1 MKKLKFLLIIGLVT
15 VLSGCK
21 FEYNMNIDKDKKVD
35 FDVILAVP
43 TINFGDTE
51 KLEEIEKNSKKGAAE
66 DSAYG
71 VVDAAKLYWAS
82 NQASF
87 EQNNSVMEFECTSEG
102 TPKCSATSGLTGN
115 LEISGTKPTGGKV
128 TISNGKVI
136 VTDLIFG
143 EYKCSTIDSKVVC
156 EINDDESLTTEEE
169 SDDSLLNTTK
179 IDCDELQAQLT
190 TWKVEVYDDGT
201 NKGCKLHKT
210 YSSID
215 DISNDKEVS
224 VELLGILKGEFD
236 DTQLF
241 TKNNDKYTA
250 HFTFNMDTLVK
261 ESGEEMDEMTKAM
274 MSMAG
279 FKYSIELPYKNL
291 SNNASTVENDGKKLT
306 WTLDGTKD
314 NEIKFSFDFN
324 GKKEIPWLYI
334 GFGAGA
340 LLVII
345 VLCIV
350 LGKGKKCDCSN
361 CTCDK
366 KEVDDTPVE
375 PALEKTEEPV
385 IENEKPEVV
394 EEPVVEEVTEET
406 EEQALET
413 VTTEENTVE
422 VTNENVEE
430 SVEPIT
436 EEPKDNQ

>member
-43 TINFGDTE
+43 SINFGDTE
-51 KLEEIEKNSKKGAAE
+51 ELEEIEKNSKKEAAE

-71 VVDAAKLYWAS
+71 VVDAAKLYWAL
-82 NQASF
+82 NQGNL
-87 EQNNSVMEFECTSEG
+87 EQNNSVMEFECTSED

-179 IDCDELQAQLT
+179 INCDELQAQLT

-201 NKGCKLHKT
+201 NKGCKLHKS

-224 VELLGILKGEFD
+224 VELLGILKGKFD

-274 MSMAG
+274 MSMTE

-306 WTLDGTKD
+306 WNLDGTKD
-314 NEIKFSFDFN
+314 NEIKFSFDFK

-334 GFGAGA
+334 GIGAGV

-366 KEVDDTPVE
+366 KEENNTKAEPTVE
-375 PALEKTEEPV
+375 VKEETV
-385 IENEKPEVV
+385 IENEKPEEA
-394 EEPVVEEVTEET
+394 EEPVIEETTEEVVETTETET
-406 EEQALET
+406 EEID
-413 VTTEENTVE
+413 ENI
-422 VTNENVEE
+422 EE
-430 SVEPIT
+430 SVEPD
-436 EEPKDNQ
+436 EETKDNQ